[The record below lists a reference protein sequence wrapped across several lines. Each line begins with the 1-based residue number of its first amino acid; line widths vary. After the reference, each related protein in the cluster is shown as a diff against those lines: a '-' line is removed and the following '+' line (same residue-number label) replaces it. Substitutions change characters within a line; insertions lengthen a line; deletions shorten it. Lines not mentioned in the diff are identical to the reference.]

1 MDAAGLKETA
11 RSGKKSAM
19 TYPHPSFDLSSAFIP
34 PSMKEL
40 YRWCLYLYMTHSE
53 IKPIIKKKVAY
64 VITPFIYET
73 KNDDAKVVWKEL
85 LETVLNIKRAEM
97 RALLDKNVYGIAYV
111 SIYYPFE
118 RFLVCRKC
126 QEKTPQK
133 NLDWMYEDHSWVATC
148 PKCKYHGVF
157 DSESHPIRNRM
168 RARFIHWRPQDME
181 IDQNPWTG
189 RKRYI
194 YRIPRYLIRKIED
207 PKRNKMLV
215 EDTPDEL
222 LEAVRK
228 KMNLKLDEDKVFT
241 FEELSPS
248 SEDDSFPIPPLLHV
262 FKDTWLFQTLRRA
275 QEAISVEHILPLTL
289 LVPSTTTSGVGAHQN
304 YDLYTWSSQ
313 MQSIVQKW
321 RRDPNMIYTAPF
333 PATVENIRGDAKA
346 LDVFND
352 MEMLR
357 QHIAAGLDVP
367 IEFIIGNLQW
377 CQSLTHGLVT
387 TSQGQFYLDE
397 LAAKEQGP
405 KPVQFEAPGHEEP
418 GEAKFAHNVGVKSSV
433 KLTFELG
440 NEAFPSEDHRY
451 YRMDPG
457 TLEPGWVRADDLKL
471 GDHVA
476 IKPGTDCWSREVPSL
491 VHPEE
496 SLKSSDHP
504 LFPGKMTMDLAGL
517 MGGLVAEG
525 SVTGESRVNLG
536 MNDRGVVE
544 DLRDRADRIFGH
556 SHTISKRESGDLS
569 DNPSH
574 RFEVGRVSE
583 NRFLELN
590 IGVGYAEDKR
600 VPSVIRRSPK
610 EYVFEFLRY
619 LFERD
624 GGPTKDDVRYASKSS
639 KLVAEVQALLMNAG
653 ILGHHYEGMSKTP
666 AGEPVKMHHLVITG
680 AEMVRFKELIGFV
693 SKSKN
698 HRLDRAIE
706 RWNSRSYDKMSIRD
720 RVPYGREALARFVE
734 QHRIGK
740 LWAEDK
746 TVPTDLPVQERFT
759 VDEIAG
765 FFGKSRATVHTW
777 IRKGLKTTLA
787 PGKFG
792 QFSAFVVARIDLVQY
807 IQEVGLR
814 RRVHI
819 DVPYYEMNRQDLRN
833 IDLTYVQEKDPELA
847 KNFALLASEE
857 LVWVKV
863 TSKEAGPALPMGD
876 LTIEGTHSYLTDGV
890 VVHNSGG
897 SISLR
902 VLENLFLNTIE
913 ELTQFE
919 QTFVLP
925 NLRRFYRLPRIEIH
939 HQKFKMADDVQ
950 QKQLALSLRQ
960 TNTVSD
966 QTTREELDFDNDKE
980 TARIAKEDEE
990 RMRKMWD
997 GGIKNARLQA
1007 ETMKIQAE
1015 AQAIIQ
1021 QKQMDQQAAQQAA
1034 QPQPGA
1040 VDQNGQSIPQPV
1052 LPPPNPEDQATPT
1065 KPGIPPPALLNLMAE
1080 HFMKSTPDHL
1090 KEQEL
1095 MAMDETN
1102 PPLVKQ
1108 IRLRMKMMDNTQKAI
1123 KALPEQK
1130 PPRRGPGQ
1138 AVI

>member
-73 KNDDAKVVWKEL
+73 KNDDARTVWHDL

-111 SIYYPFE
+111 SLYYPFE
-118 RFLVCRKC
+118 RYLVCRKC
-126 QEKTPQK
+126 KEKTPQK
-133 NLDWMYEDHSWVATC
+133 NVDWMYEDHSWVATC

-157 DSESHPIRNRM
+157 DSESHPIRNRT

-352 MEMLR
+352 MELLR
-357 QHIAAGLDVP
+357 QQIAGGLDVP
-367 IEFIIGNLQW
+367 LEF
-377 CQSLTHGLVT
+377 VT
-387 TSQGQFYLDE
+387 
-397 LAAKEQGP
+397 
-405 KPVQFEAPGHEEP
+405 
-418 GEAKFAHNVGVKSSV
+418 
-433 KLTFELG
+433 
-440 NEAFPSEDHRY
+440 
-451 YRMDPG
+451 
-457 TLEPGWVRADDLKL
+457 
-471 GDHVA
+471 
-476 IKPGTDCWSREVPSL
+476 
-491 VHPEE
+491 
-496 SLKSSDHP
+496 
-504 LFPGKMTMDLAGL
+504 
-517 MGGLVAEG
+517 GGL
-525 SVTGESRVNLG
+525 N
-536 MNDRGVVE
+536 
-544 DLRDRADRIFGH
+544 
-556 SHTISKRESGDLS
+556 
-569 DNPSH
+569 
-574 RFEVGRVSE
+574 
-583 NRFLELN
+583 
-590 IGVGYAEDKR
+590 
-600 VPSVIRRSPK
+600 
-610 EYVFEFLRY
+610 
-619 LFERD
+619 
-624 GGPTKDDVRYASKSS
+624 
-639 KLVAEVQALLMNAG
+639 
-653 ILGHHYEGMSKTP
+653 
-666 AGEPVKMHHLVITG
+666 
-680 AEMVRFKELIGFV
+680 
-693 SKSKN
+693 
-698 HRLDRAIE
+698 
-706 RWNSRSYDKMSIRD
+706 W
-720 RVPYGREALARFVE
+720 
-734 QHRIGK
+734 
-740 LWAEDK
+740 
-746 TVPTDLPVQERFT
+746 
-759 VDEIAG
+759 
-765 FFGKSRATVHTW
+765 
-777 IRKGLKTTLA
+777 
-787 PGKFG
+787 
-792 QFSAFVVARIDLVQY
+792 
-807 IQEVGLR
+807 
-814 RRVHI
+814 
-819 DVPYYEMNRQDLRN
+819 
-833 IDLTYVQEKDPELA
+833 
-847 KNFALLASEE
+847 
-857 LVWVKV
+857 
-863 TSKEAGPALPMGD
+863 
-876 LTIEGTHSYLTDGV
+876 
-890 VVHNSGG
+890 SGG

-919 QTFVLP
+919 QMFVIP
-925 NLRRFYRLPRIEIH
+925 NLRRFYRLPKIEIR

-980 TARIAKEDEE
+980 LARISKEDEE

-997 GGIKNARLQA
+997 GGIKNAKLQA

-1021 QKQMDQQAAQQAA
+1021 QKQMEQQAAQQQQQMA
-1034 QPQPGA
+1034 QQQPGA
-1040 VDQNGQSIPQPV
+1040 VDENGQPV
-1052 LPPPNPEDQATPT
+1052 PPPALPPPDPQAQPTET

-1080 HFMKSTPDHL
+1080 HFMKGTPDHL

-1108 IRLRMKMMDNTQKAI
+1108 IRLRMKMMDNAQKAI

-1130 PPRRGPGQ
+1130 PPRRGPGK